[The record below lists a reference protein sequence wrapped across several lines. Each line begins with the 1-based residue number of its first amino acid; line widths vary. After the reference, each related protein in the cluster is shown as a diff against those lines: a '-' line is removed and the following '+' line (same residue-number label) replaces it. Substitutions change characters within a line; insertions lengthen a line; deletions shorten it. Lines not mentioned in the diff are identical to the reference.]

1 MIAGLGCYVIT
12 WLPRE
17 ARLEPEASVAFF
29 PKKEPFQITSNVSGL
44 NMVQW
49 PLVGVVELELELE
62 LVGAS
67 IVGLSLS

>member
-1 MIAGLGCYVIT
+1 MLCYH
-12 WLPRE
+12 LAAKRSK
-17 ARLEPEASVAFF
+17 ARTRSICGIF
-29 PKKEPFQITSNVSGL
+29 PKKELFQITSNVSGL

-67 IVGLSLS
+67 DGGLS